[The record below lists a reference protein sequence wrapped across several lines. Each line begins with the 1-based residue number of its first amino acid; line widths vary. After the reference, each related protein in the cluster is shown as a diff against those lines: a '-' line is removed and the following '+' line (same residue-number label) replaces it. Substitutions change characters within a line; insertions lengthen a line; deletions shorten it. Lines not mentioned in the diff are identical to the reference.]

1 MYKISLKNTIK
12 HIDLEKETW
21 INDNLK
27 DYS

>member
-12 HIDLEKETW
+12 HVDFEKETW